1 MNLSATKRTRISKG
15 KWQFKGKPG
24 FFVSYRT
31 CNLPE
36 VLFTNLTVLEKE
48 FLEIVQ
54 RNQGIIHK
62 VCNMYCDDV
71 DDRADLFQ
79 EIVAQLWK
87 SFPTF
92 RKESK
97 FSTWM
102 YRVALNTAIT
112 TFKKNKRRPD
122 QNRLT
127 YENFELKDEGYDTE
141 TEENIKTLHR
151 AVAQLTGVE
160 KSIVL
165 LFLENKKY
173 EEIAEI
179 TGITQNYVRVKMNR
193 IKKKLKKFMGEIEE

>member
-1 MNLSATKRTRISKG
+1 MER
-15 KWQFKGKPG
+15 
-24 FFVSYRT
+24 
-31 CNLPE
+31 
-36 VLFTNLTVLEKE
+36 E
-48 FLEIVQ
+48 FLQIIKK
-54 RNQGIIHK
+54 NQGIIHK
-62 VCNMYCDDV
+62 VCNIYCDDQ
-71 DDRADLFQ
+71 DDRNDLFQ

-87 SFPTF
+87 SFPSF
-92 RKESK
+92 REESK
-97 FSTWM
+97 FTTWM

-112 TFKKNKRRPD
+112 TFKKTKRRPD

-127 YENFELKDEGYDTE
+127 YENFQVKDENYDTE
-141 TEENIKTLHR
+141 TEDEIKNLHR

-193 IKKKLKKFMGEIEE
+193 IKKKLKKFMETED

>member
-1 MNLSATKRTRISKG
+1 
-15 KWQFKGKPG
+15 
-24 FFVSYRT
+24 
-31 CNLPE
+31 
-36 VLFTNLTVLEKE
+36 LEKE
-48 FLEIVQ
+48 FLQIIKK
-54 RNQGIIHK
+54 NQGIIHK
-62 VCNMYCDDV
+62 VCNIYCDDQ
-71 DDRADLFQ
+71 DDRNDLFQ

-87 SFPTF
+87 SFPSF
-92 RKESK
+92 REESK

-112 TFKKNKRRPD
+112 TFKKTKRRPD

-127 YENFELKDEGYDTE
+127 YENLQVKDENYDTE
-141 TEENIKTLHR
+141 TEDEIKNLHR

-193 IKKKLKKFMGEIEE
+193 IKKKLKKFMETEE

>member
-1 MNLSATKRTRISKG
+1 M
-15 KWQFKGKPG
+15 
-24 FFVSYRT
+24 
-31 CNLPE
+31 
-36 VLFTNLTVLEKE
+36 EKE
-48 FLEIVQ
+48 FLQIIK

-62 VCNMYCDDV
+62 VCNIYCDDQ
-71 DDRADLFQ
+71 DDRNDLFQ

-87 SFPTF
+87 SFPSF
-92 RKESK
+92 REESK

-112 TFKKNKRRPD
+112 TFKKTKRRPD

-127 YENFELKDEGYDTE
+127 YENFQVKDENYDAE
-141 TEENIKTLHR
+141 TEDEIRNLHK

-193 IKKKLKKFMGEIEE
+193 IKKKLKKFMETED

>member
-1 MNLSATKRTRISKG
+1 M
-15 KWQFKGKPG
+15 
-24 FFVSYRT
+24 
-31 CNLPE
+31 
-36 VLFTNLTVLEKE
+36 EKE
-48 FLEIVQ
+48 FLQIVQ
-54 RNQGIIHK
+54 KNQGIIHK
-62 VCNMYCDDV
+62 VCNIYCDV
-71 DDRADLFQ
+71 QEDRNDLFQ

-92 RKESK
+92 QNRSK

-112 TFKKNKRRPD
+112 SFKKAKRRPD

-127 YENFELKDEGYDTE
+127 YDNFQIEDNSYDTE
-141 TEENIKTLHR
+141 TEENIKQLHR
-151 AVAQLTGVE
+151 AVAQLSGIE

-165 LFLENKKY
+165 LYFENKKY

-193 IKKKLKKFMGEIEE
+193 IKKKLKKLMTTEE